1 MGIISTYV
9 SGCPF
14 VDSVSCLLSLKERLE
29 ILDITRRES
38 YLWRAF
44 LSSSALFRI
53 DIVNPEMKGL
63 NEEWVIEVS
72 VVQER
77 NGWERVRCQ
86 LWCDRRIFRS
96 LFVIQQKSWLWGR
109 RERCNLYQL
118 ASPFATGDAY
128 PFSKKRD
135 LISESLHSTIF
146 YPLLFSFFL
155 FISRPSGC
163 NGTGRWGWKSC
174 SSHGELPET
183 RLGRDRGCSQ

>member
-29 ILDITRRES
+29 MLDITQRES

-72 VVQER
+72 VVQEG
-77 NGWERVRCQ
+77 NGWESV
-86 LWCDRRIFRS
+86 S
-96 LFVIQQKSWLWGR
+96 GVSSGVIGEYFGLCLAISKKVDFEEG
-109 RERCNLYQL
+109 ERWNLYQL
-118 ASPFATGDAY
+118 TSPFATSDAY
-128 PFSKKRD
+128 PFSKKRG
-135 LISESLHSTIF
+135 LISESRHSIIF
-146 YPLLFSFFL
+146 YPLLSYFL
-155 FISRPSGC
+155 FVSRPSIC
-163 NGTGRWGWKSC
+163 NGTVR
-174 SSHGELPET
+174 
-183 RLGRDRGCSQ
+183 